1 MTKELTI
8 IIPFLNEADNI
19 PNLVRE
25 LDGFLTGKPFQSEVI
40 FVDDGS
46 TDNSIEI
53 LSSLRINSFSAKI
66 VKLSRNFGS
75 HAALRAGIKS
85 AEGLYVCFLYAD
97 LQDPISVITKQYD
110 EIQKGMDIVWGHRN
124 STDYGFLEGIFS
136 SLYNRLMRRFVHPKF
151 PKTGFD
157 IVMFNS
163 KVKKELDDNVE
174 NNSSIFIQILLM
186 GFKQSNV
193 GYDKSKR
200 ERGKSKWT
208 LGKKIKLF
216 IDSFVAFSY
225 APIRFVTTIGFLFFI
240 LGLLYALIIVL
251 YQIFVGGLMMGWPT
265 LIFLIMI
272 GFGTT
277 NISLGIIAE
286 YLWRTLD
293 ASRNRKVFIID
304 EIIDLNKEVK

>member
-1 MTKELTI
+1 MKKDI
-8 IIPFLNEADNI
+8 SVIIPFFNEVENI
-19 PNLVRE
+19 PKLVNE
-25 LDGFLTGKPFQSEVI
+25 LDIYFKDKTFNVEVI
-40 FVDDGS
+40 YIDDGS
-46 TDNSIEI
+46 TDNSLEI
-53 LSSLRINSFSAKI
+53 LNSVKFNSFSAKV

-75 HAALRAGIKS
+75 HAALRAGIKNAS
-85 AEGLYVCFLYAD
+85 GDKICFIYAD
-97 LQDPISVITKQYD
+97 LQDPLNVIEKMYI
-110 EIQKGMDIVWGHRN
+110 EMHNSFDIVWGHRN
-124 STDYGFLEGIFS
+124 STAYGFFEGLLSGFYN
-136 SLYNRLMRRFVHPKF
+136 SLMKRFVHPEF

-157 IVMFNS
+157 IVMFNQ
-163 KVKKELDDNVE
+163 KVKRELDDNIE

-186 GFKQSNV
+186 GFKQSSI
-193 GYDKSKR
+193 GYEKIKR
-200 ERGKSKWT
+200 KRGKSKWT
-208 LGKKIKLF
+208 IGKKIKLF

-225 APIRFVTTIGFLFFI
+225 APIRIVTTMGILFFVI
-240 LGLLYALIIVL
+240 GILYAFFIVL

-304 EIIDLNKEVK
+304 EIIDLNK

>member
-1 MTKELTI
+1 MKKDI
-8 IIPFLNEADNI
+8 SVIIPFFNEVENI
-19 PNLVRE
+19 PKLVNE
-25 LDGFLTGKPFQSEVI
+25 LDIYFKDKTFNVEVI
-40 FVDDGS
+40 YIDDGS
-46 TDNSIEI
+46 TDNSLEI
-53 LSSLRINSFSAKI
+53 LNSVKFNSFSAKV

-75 HAALRAGIKS
+75 HAALRAGIKNAS
-85 AEGLYVCFLYAD
+85 GDKICFIYAD
-97 LQDPISVITKQYD
+97 LQDPLSVIEKMYNEMD
-110 EIQKGMDIVWGHRN
+110 NSYDIVWGHRN
-124 STDYGFLEGIFS
+124 STAYGFFEGLFS
-136 SLYNRLMRRFVHPKF
+136 YFYNSLMKRFIHTDF

-157 IVMFNS
+157 IVMFNQ
-163 KVKKELDDNVE
+163 KVKRELDDNIE

-186 GFKQSNV
+186 GFKQSSI
-193 GYDKSKR
+193 GYEKIKR
-200 ERGKSKWT
+200 KRGKSKWT
-208 LGKKIKLF
+208 IGKKIKLF

-225 APIRFVTTIGFLFFI
+225 APIRIVTTMGILFFVI
-240 LGLLYALIIVL
+240 GILYAFFIVL

-304 EIIDLNKEVK
+304 EIIDLNK